1 MSSFFIPQ
9 TVPTFGDSTLG
20 TYPLLPCFNSSPCP
34 QCPQPTVASDTRSP
48 VLEDSEEPPRRSSA
62 NSAKDQEG
70 VKRDMTNWVST
81 SLFVDL
87 LWFIYWSI
95 MIYHDLSIGRSTSLS
110 LALDGPQPS
119 NEDAKRNNRSVDLSW
134 SIYLMWSY
142 RVFSYLSIR
151 ASLGRHVRLPQP
163 GFAENDV
170 FPVVPV
176 FCSSIHHDRQRVR
189 YSPSPA
195 MASAALYLTLCR
207 SILFPFAA

>member
-110 LALDGPQPS
+110 LS
-119 NEDAKRNNRSVDLSW
+119 RSRRSAAVQWGRQTKQSICG
-134 SIYLMWSY
+134 SIMIYLSD
-142 RVFSYLSIR
+142 VILSCLLL
-151 ASLGRHVRLPQP
+151 SVYQ
-163 GFAENDV
+163 
-170 FPVVPV
+170 
-176 FCSSIHHDRQRVR
+176 SIFGK
-189 YSPSPA
+189 
-195 MASAALYLTLCR
+195 TC
-207 SILFPFAA
+207 PFASTWICRKRCFPCCPSVLQFDTSRSPEGAVLTITSYGICSTLPHSL